1 MPLLENNQIVVN
13 ESALAPTQIELDL
26 KARMRRLVEEKSSLQ
41 LVLSLIERLDLQPGM
56 EAMINAMLCSIIES
70 IGGTNIKLYYFMDDD
85 LHYAD
90 FIGER
95 KTLSEPDDLQVKQV
109 FETREFIELSTSSE
123 NALLKGN
130 VVPGAWMWAFPL
142 LVGEELIGVIK
153 IENLHI
159 GGASLRK
166 FLPVFFRHSALIL
179 SNEIRN
185 AKREKAEAEL
195 QSYQEH
201 LEQLVEAR
209 TMELEA
215 AKNAAETANRAKSV
229 FLSNM
234 SHELRTPLNAILG
247 FAQLMER
254 DPTISTQ
261 HRSELQTIN
270 RSGRHLLALINDV
283 LEISRIEAGR
293 TQVAFAPFD
302 FNEMLMA
309 ICDIVRIRA
318 DLKGLIFSV
327 QRHGTFPQF
336 VLGDEHHL
344 RQVLINLL
352 NNAVKYT
359 DEGEVILH
367 LTQIADSIC
376 FAICDTGAGIAKAE
390 QETVF
395 HAFYQTEHGI
405 AKGEG
410 SGLGLAI
417 SQEFV
422 KLMGS
427 EISVESEVGR
437 GSTFAFTLR
446 LPATQA
452 PENHHVPQHVLELLS
467 PKEVRVLVAEDNPD
481 SRFLITHLLESIGF
495 EVRAAENGQEAVL
508 LFQSFQPHFIWM
520 DMRMPIMDG
529 YEATRAIRALP
540 EGDKVK
546 IVALTASAFTEDR
559 DAIIKAG
566 CDEMLTK
573 PFNEDQLFDAMR
585 QLLSLEYRYAQNNSL
600 QTPHEHAEIDFS
612 VFDEHLRIE
621 LRQAAELLDMEA
633 ILAFVEKIKEIYP
646 QQANW
651 IQKAAAEFHLE
662 QIYDATRN

>member
-1 MPLLENNQIVVN
+1 MPLLESNPQSVN
-13 ESALAPTQIELDL
+13 ESAPSQAELDL
-26 KARMRRLVEEKSSLQ
+26 KIRMRRLVEEKSSLQ
-41 LVLSLIERLDLQPGM
+41 LVLSLIERLDLQPGID
-56 EAMINAMLCSIIES
+56 AVINSMLYSIIES
-70 IGGTNIKLYYFMDDD
+70 IGGTNIKLYYLMDDCV
-85 LHYAD
+85 HYVD
-90 FIGER
+90 FMGER
-95 KTLSEPDDLQVKQV
+95 KILTEPDDIQVKQV
-109 FETREFIELSTSSE
+109 FETHEFIEVLTSSE
-123 NALLKGN
+123 NALLQGDII
-130 VVPGAWMWAFPL
+130 PGAWIWAFPL
-142 LVGEELIGVIK
+142 LVGTELIGVIK

-159 GGASLRK
+159 GGASLRS
-166 FLPVFFRHSALIL
+166 FLPVFFRHAALIL

-185 AKREKAEAEL
+185 EKRAKAEAEL
-195 QSYQEH
+195 QSYREH

-209 TMELEA
+209 TIELEA
-215 AKNAAETANRAKSV
+215 AKTAAETANRAKSV

-254 DPTISTQ
+254 DPAISSQ

-293 TQVAFAPFD
+293 TQVTFAPFNFD
-302 FNEMLMA
+302 EMLMA

-318 DLKGLIFSV
+318 DSKGLIFRV
-327 QRHGTFPQF
+327 QKHGILPEF

-359 DEGEVILH
+359 DAGEVSLH
-367 LTQIADSIC
+367 LTPIADCIC

-390 QETVF
+390 QETIF
-395 HAFYQTEHGI
+395 QAFYQTEHGI

-410 SGLGLAI
+410 TGLGLTI

-427 EISVESEVGR
+427 EISVESQVGQ
-437 GSTFAFTLR
+437 GSTFAFTLH

-452 PENHHVPQHVLELLS
+452 PENHHAPQHVLELIS
-467 PKEVRVLVAEDNPD
+467 PKPVRILIAEDNPD
-481 SRFLITHLLESIGF
+481 SSFLISHLLESIGF
-495 EVRAAENGQEAVL
+495 EVQVAGNGQEAVL

-529 YEATRAIRALP
+529 YETTRAIRALP
-540 EGDKVK
+540 EGKNVK
-546 IVALTASAFTEDR
+546 IVALTASAFAEDR
-559 DAIIKAG
+559 AAIIEAG
-566 CDEMLTK
+566 CDDMLTK
-573 PFNEDQLFDAMR
+573 PFNNEQLFEVMR
-585 QLLSLEYRYAQNNSL
+585 QLLSLEYRYGQQNSH
-600 QTPHEHAEIDFS
+600 QSTTEHTEANLHVLDAN
-612 VFDEHLRIE
+612 LRTE
-621 LRQAAELLDMEA
+621 LRQAAEFLDIEA
-633 ILAFVEKIKEIYP
+633 ILAFVEKIKTTYP

-651 IQKAAAEFHLE
+651 IQKAAAEFQLE
-662 QIYDATRN
+662 KIYEATHD

>member
-1 MPLLENNQIVVN
+1 
-13 ESALAPTQIELDL
+13 
-26 KARMRRLVEEKSSLQ
+26 
-41 LVLSLIERLDLQPGM
+41 
-56 EAMINAMLCSIIES
+56 
-70 IGGTNIKLYYFMDDD
+70 MDDS

-90 FIGER
+90 FMGER
-95 KTLSEPDDLQVKQV
+95 KILPELDDLQVKQV
-109 FETREFIELSTSSE
+109 FETHEFIELSTSSE
-123 NALLKGN
+123 NALLQGN
-130 VVPGAWMWAFPL
+130 VIPGAWMWAFPL

-166 FLPVFFRHSALIL
+166 FLPVFFHHAALIL

-185 AKREKAEAEL
+185 AKRAKAEAEL

-254 DPTISTQ
+254 DSAMSAE

-293 TQVAFAPFD
+293 TQLAFAPFD
-302 FNEMLMA
+302 LNEMLMA

-318 DLKGLIFSV
+318 DSKGLIFRV
-327 QRHGTFPQF
+327 ERHGTLPQF

-359 DEGEVILH
+359 DQGEVVLH
-367 LTQIADSIC
+367 LTPIADGIC
-376 FAICDTGAGIAKAE
+376 FAICDTGAGIAKTE
-390 QETVF
+390 QESVF

-410 SGLGLAI
+410 TGLGLAI

-437 GSTFAFTLR
+437 GSTFAFVLQ
-446 LPATQA
+446 LPTTDA
-452 PENHHVPQHVLELLS
+452 PENIRVPQHVLELLS
-467 PKEVRVLVAEDNPD
+467 PKPVRVLVAEDNPD
-481 SRFLITHLLESIGF
+481 SRFLITHLLESVGF
-495 EVRAAENGQEAVL
+495 EVRAAENGQEAEL

-529 YEATRAIRALP
+529 YQATRAIRALP

-559 DAIIKAG
+559 TAIIEAG

-573 PFNEDQLFDAMR
+573 PFNDDQIFDVMR
-585 QLLSLEYRYAQNNSL
+585 QLLALEYRYAQQNTS
-600 QTPHEHAEIDFS
+600 QTTDEHTEIDLR
-612 VFDEHLRIE
+612 VFDENLRAE

-633 ILAFVEKIKEIYP
+633 IFEFVEKIKGSYP

-662 QIYDATRN
+662 QIYEAMRD